1 MKFNLENPNVIFSH
15 LVLQDHKAA
24 SAVAET
30 EQWVEDEVLEA
41 EVKINGVIIPAEI
54 FEKWMQD
61 QYTIMEE
68 EFKVRYDSE
77 KFDARVEE
85 KARELLNEHAEG
97 VMDAMRVL
105 QDNLKYNHRLF
116 PHN

>member
-1 MKFNLENPNVIFSH
+1 MKFNLGNPSVIFSH

-30 EQWVEDEVLEA
+30 KQWTEDGTLEA
-41 EVKINGVIIPAEI
+41 EVKINGVVIPAET

-61 QYTIMEE
+61 QYAAMGI
-68 EFKVRYDSE
+68 EFKERYNPE
-77 KFDARVEE
+77 QFDARVEE

-97 VMDAMRVL
+97 VIDAMRVL
-105 QDNLKYNHRLF
+105 QDNLEYNQRLF
-116 PHN
+116 HYN